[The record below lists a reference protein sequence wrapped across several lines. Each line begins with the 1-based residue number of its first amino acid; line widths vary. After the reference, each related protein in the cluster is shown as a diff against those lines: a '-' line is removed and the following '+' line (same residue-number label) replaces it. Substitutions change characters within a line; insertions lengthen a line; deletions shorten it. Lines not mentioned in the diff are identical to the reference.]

1 MNVLSTRGD
10 VAAVTVAASGALLL
24 RLARHLWKDRP

>member
-1 MNVLSTRGD
+1 MSLDRDD
-10 VAAVTVAASGALLL
+10 VAAVTLATAGALLL